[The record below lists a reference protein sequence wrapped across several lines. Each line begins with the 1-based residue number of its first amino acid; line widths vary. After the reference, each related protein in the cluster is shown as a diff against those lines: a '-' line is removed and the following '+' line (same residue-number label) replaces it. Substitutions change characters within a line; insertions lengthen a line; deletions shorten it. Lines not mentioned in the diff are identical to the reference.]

1 MDKRKVLGRG
11 LDTLLPSR
19 HAPTAALQHPVGH
32 QGEAIHQLAIELIDR
47 NPYQTRTHVDE
58 PALREL
64 ADSIKAT
71 GVLQPITVRAI
82 PGGRY
87 QLIAGERRWLASQ
100 HAGKATVPAIVRQVS
115 NEQAMEMTI
124 IENLQREDLN
134 PVEQARAFDRLG
146 REFGLTQEQMA
157 QRTGKERSSVA
168 NFLRL
173 LRLPE
178 PVQNLVETNQITFGH
193 AKALMG
199 LDSEEAMLSL
209 AKRVAILSL
218 SVRQTEDAV
227 ANLMHPPEKVEKVR
241 QVDPNV
247 KEAEKELERALGVRV
262 TITDRKGKGKI
273 LLEYSSLD
281 DFDRIV
287 CDLVRKISGLFSTA

>member
-1 MDKRKVLGRG
+1 MMDKRKVLGRG

-19 HAPTAALQHPVGH
+19 QAPAAAPPAPVIH

-100 HAGKATVPAIVRQVS
+100 RAGKATVPSIVRQVS

-157 QRTGKERSSVA
+157 QRTGKDRSSVA
-168 NFLRL
+168 NYLRL

-199 LDSEEAMLSL
+199 LDSEDAMLNL
-209 AKRVAILSL
+209 AKRVAVMSL

-227 ANLMHPPEKVEKVR
+227 ANLMHPLEKVEKVR

-247 KEAEKELERALGVRV
+247 KEAEKELERSLGVRV

-281 DFDRIV
+281 DFDRIIAT
-287 CDLVRKISGLFSTA
+287 LSSK